1 MSNPKWRGI
10 VWWNGNESIDM
21 YACGYCDIEK
31 NPTIALHHVFFSQ
44 ETCHDNTLLYEWN
57 ATCHCQ
63 YSIQGIET

>member
-44 ETCHDNTLLYEWN
+44 DMLTLYYTNGTLHVIANIPYKE
-57 ATCHCQ
+57 
-63 YSIQGIET
+63 